1 MAGVLDFNRKKG
13 KDVKRIDERDTMFAR
28 MSYEKGSMEYEDYY
42 RRNLEKKDVDDDL
55 RSMPKLCSE
64 GTSTYDEKIAPF
76 VGSGFKI
83 LGQIRHLAEG
93 IESDRRV
100 EVGAKEMSE
109 RIKNLLR
116 SLGAKDVRIS
126 SMNEE
131 YYYSHRGRHPENYG
145 EDVEEGYRYAIVYSV
160 EMDEDMINRAPNFEE
175 VIAVTKAYMDASIIG
190 LWGSEYIRDLGYP
203 ARGHVDGNYLV
214 CAPVIGEVAGLGELG
229 RHGLLVTE
237 GEGSR
242 VRLGVITT
250 DLELIPDEKREFG
263 LKELC
268 EECGICSENCIG
280 GAIPRVKSGDRWQV
294 EQEAC
299 YRMWRRVGTDCGVCL
314 SSCPLSQEVGR
325 RYRGRLK
332 DRDARRE
339 LLEEHRKV
347 YGKRNYIKKPLNIM
361 K

>member
-1 MAGVLDFNRKKG
+1 M
-13 KDVKRIDERDTMFAR
+13 KRIDERDTMFAR
-28 MSYEKGSMEYEDYY
+28 ASYREGTAQYEDYY
-42 RRNLEKKDVDDDL
+42 RRNPEKREIDDEL
-55 RSMPKLCSE
+55 RDMPNLCSE
-64 GTSTYDEKIAPF
+64 ETSTYDEVVAPF
-76 VGSGFKI
+76 VESGFKV

-93 IESDRRV
+93 TEGSKRV
-100 EVGAKEMSE
+100 EVEPREISGRLK
-109 RIKNLLR
+109 KLLKY
-116 SLGAKDVRIS
+116 LGARDVRIT
-126 SMNEE
+126 SMKEE
-131 YYYSHRGRHPENYG
+131 YYYSHRGRHEENYG
-145 EDVEEGYRYAIVYSV
+145 ERVEENYRYAIVYTV
-160 EMDEDMINRAPNFEE
+160 EMDDKMINRAPNLEE
-175 VIAVTKAYMDASIIG
+175 VVAVTKGYMDASIIG
-190 LWGSEYIRDLGYP
+190 LWGSEYIRGLGHP

-214 CAPVIGEVAGLGELG
+214 YAPVVAEAAGLGEIG

-268 EECGICSENCIG
+268 SECGICSENCIG
-280 GAIPRVKSGDRWQV
+280 RAIPREIRGDRWQV

-299 YRMWRRVGTDCGVCL
+299 YRVWRRVGTDCGVCL

-332 DRDARRE
+332 DREARRE
-339 LLEEHRKV
+339 MLEEYRRS
-347 YGKRNYIKKPLNIM
+347 YGRRNYIREPLDLM

>member
-1 MAGVLDFNRKKG
+1 M
-13 KDVKRIDERDTMFAR
+13 KRIDERDTMFAR
-28 MSYEKGSMEYEDYY
+28 ASYKRGSAQYEDYY
-42 RRNLEKKDVDDDL
+42 RRNPEKRETDDEL
-55 RSMPKLCSE
+55 RSMPDLCSH
-64 GTSTYDEKIAPF
+64 GTSTYDEEMAPF

-93 IESDRRV
+93 EERDQRV
-100 EVGAKEMSE
+100 DTDPAEISK
-109 RIKNLLR
+109 RLKKLLR
-116 SLGAKDVRIS
+116 YLGARDVRIT
-126 SMNEE
+126 SMKRE
-131 YYYSHRGRHPENYG
+131 YYYSHRGRHLENYG
-145 EDVEEGYRYAIVYSV
+145 ESVEEDYKYAIVYSV
-160 EMDEDMINRAPNFEE
+160 EMDEEMINRAPNFEE
-175 VIAVTKAYMDASIIG
+175 VVAVTKAYMDASIIG
-190 LWGSEYIRDLGYP
+190 LWGSEYIRSLGYP

-214 CAPVIGEVAGLGELG
+214 CAPVIGEAAGLGELG

-268 EECGICSENCIG
+268 SECGICSKNCIG
-280 GAIPRVKSGDRWQV
+280 GAIPKESRGERWQV

-299 YRMWRRVGTDCGVCL
+299 YKVWRRIGTDCGVCL

-332 DRDARRE
+332 DREARGEMLDEYR
-339 LLEEHRKV
+339 RI
-347 YGKRNYIKKPLNIM
+347 YGRRNYIKEPLDIM